1 MFDIKQFLEENR
13 ACLIAPA
20 GYGKTHTIVE
30 CLKALQKRQLVLTH
44 THAGVASLKLKLVD
58 AKIPSS
64 LYELSTISA
73 FAQRLA
79 VSYTRSEHA
88 ARRAARNPEYFNWVI
103 SRAKELA
110 ECKFIADLVASS
122 YGGVIVDE
130 YQDCTIKQ
138 HDLIV
143 EIARQLPLRA
153 LGDPLQGIFGFRDN
167 PIVDFDTHLSGF
179 SKYELSTPH
188 RWIETNPILG
198 NEIADLRRQLQSGPN
213 IDFSR
218 FTEIKYK
225 HLSFADY
232 QRCFIGLCHLLCKE
246 GTTVVIVSDS
256 MGRDAR
262 TNVARFFNG
271 SCSIVEAIDDR
282 EFYEMAQLMDG
293 LNKETAKRYFYSIAS
308 RVFFKAGVDEWISDK
323 GVKTKKDIVKRRLS
337 EPLSEAMAL
346 LGDAPTSENFCR
358 CLQLLSKLPN
368 VTVLNHEK
376 YFSLLSASH
385 IANVECTTVLDS
397 MVKERDM
404 VRGVGRK
411 IRQFAVGTTL
421 LTKGLEFDNVIVVN
435 KGNKFNLN
443 TLSGK
448 RNFYVAISRA
458 CRKLHIIDVG

>member
-1 MFDIKQFLEENR
+1 MFDIKQFLGEKR

-20 GYGKTHTIVE
+20 GYGKTHTIIE
-30 CLKALQKRQLVLTH
+30 CLKALRKRQLVLTH
-44 THAGVASLKLKLVD
+44 THAGVASLKHKLTK
-58 AKIPSS
+58 AKISSS

-79 VSYTRSEHA
+79 ISYTKSEHA
-88 ARRAARNPEYFNWVI
+88 AKRTVRNPEYFNWVI

-110 ECKFIADLVASS
+110 GCKFIGDLIASS

-130 YQDCTIKQ
+130 YQDCTIAQ
-138 HDLIV
+138 HELIV
-143 EIARQLPLRA
+143 EIARQLPLRV
-153 LGDPLQGIFGFRDN
+153 LGDPMQGIFGFRDN
-167 PIVDFDTHLSGF
+167 PIVDFDTNLSGF

-198 NEIADLRRQLQSGPN
+198 NEIADLRQQLQSGLN

-218 FTEIKYK
+218 FTEIKYE
-225 HLSFADY
+225 HLSFTDY
-232 QRCFIGLCHLLCKE
+232 QRYFMELCRSLRKE

-256 MGRDAR
+256 RIREAR
-262 TNVARFFNG
+262 TSIARFFNG
-271 SCSIVEAIDDR
+271 ACSIVEAIDDS
-282 EFYEMAQLMDG
+282 EFYEMAQLMDY
-293 LNKETAKRYFYSIAS
+293 LNTETAKNNFYSIAS
-308 RVFFKAGVDEWISDK
+308 RVFFKSGVDEWISNK
-323 GVKTKKDIVKRRLS
+323 GIITKKDIVKRRLS
-337 EPLSEAMAL
+337 KPLGEAMAL
-346 LGDAPTSENFCR
+346 LVNTPTPENFCR

-385 IANVECTTVLDS
+385 IANVEGATVLDS

-404 VRGVGRK
+404 VRGMGRK
-411 IRQFAVGTTL
+411 IRRFAVGTTL

-435 KGNKFNLN
+435 KGNKFNLK
-443 TLSGK
+443 TLAGK

-458 CRKLHIIDVG
+458 CRKLHVIDVG